1 MRIMLVDDD
10 PFSIEKLRARILQ
23 LSEQLGTVFEIVSE
37 CYSGQSALEQ
47 MPLTNPDTVFT
58 DIQMSAVNGIELA
71 KAIQVR
77 SPSVHVVVISA
88 YPMFEYAREAMKANV
103 VEYLLKPVDTAALR
117 EVLLKL
123 LDMNRNHSY
132 NRSKEILHGIL
143 SGALE
148 GVLENGA
155 VQAIFPFKG
164 YRMLLIQ
171 NVEAL
176 YDVRLL
182 MPKSDVDFEPMRREL
197 NERMEKRE
205 QCWFL
210 PSDDRKSILLIF
222 GLFDLNPGRFPQ
234 LLQATQQCCA
244 REGVLPTIVYSA
256 SFERLEEIRALHKRL
271 FMALSERIVIG
282 KPRAVALEAEFAE
295 PAAQFSA
302 TDEKRFVLLL
312 QKRDV
317 PGLKRSISDLFDNW
331 EQQDCTSMIAEIN
344 LKRIVHLFEQQYRTS
359 SVSQYKTL
367 ETRIE
372 ELVDTCRTFG
382 ELKEAFFTMLDS
394 AFRFAGEGSG
404 DGDARQ
410 LFDKIEMYISSNIG
424 QPLSLQTL
432 TDHFHVSRTVICNLF
447 RDYSHKSYVEYLTS
461 LRMKIAQDLMRDYPK
476 MLNKEIAEIVGYTDQ
491 NYFSHV
497 FKTVTEMS
505 PTRYRESLN
514 RPGE

>member
-1 MRIMLVDDD
+1 M
-10 PFSIEKLRARILQ
+10 
-23 LSEQLGTVFEIVSE
+23 
-37 CYSGQSALEQ
+37 
-47 MPLTNPDTVFT
+47 
-58 DIQMSAVNGIELA
+58 
-71 KAIQVR
+71 
-77 SPSVHVVVISA
+77 
-88 YPMFEYAREAMKANV
+88 
-103 VEYLLKPVDTAALR
+103 
-117 EVLLKL
+117 
-123 LDMNRNHSY
+123 
-132 NRSKEILHGIL
+132 
-143 SGALE
+143 
-148 GVLENGA
+148 
-155 VQAIFPFKG
+155 
-164 YRMLLIQ
+164 
-171 NVEAL
+171 
-176 YDVRLL
+176 
-182 MPKSDVDFEPMRREL
+182 
-197 NERMEKRE
+197 
-205 QCWFL
+205 
-210 PSDDRKSILLIF
+210 
-222 GLFDLNPGRFPQ
+222 
-234 LLQATQQCCA
+234 
-244 REGVLPTIVYSA
+244 
-256 SFERLEEIRALHKRL
+256 HKRL

>member
-10 PFSIEKLRARILQ
+10 PFSIDKLKARILQ

-37 CYSGQSALEQ
+37 CYSGQSAMEQ
-47 MPLTNPDTVFT
+47 MPLVNPDTVFT
-58 DIQMSAVNGIELA
+58 DIQMSAMNGIELA

-77 SPSVHVVVISA
+77 WPSVRVVVISA
-88 YPMFEYAREAMKANV
+88 YPTFEYAREAMKANV
-103 VEYLLKPVDTAALR
+103 MEYLLKPVDTAALR
-117 EVLLKL
+117 DVLLKL
-123 LDMNRNHSY
+123 LDVNRNQSY
-132 NRSKEILHGIL
+132 DRSKELLRAIL
-143 SGALE
+143 SGDLE
-148 GVLENGA
+148 GAMENTA
-155 VQAIFPFKG
+155 VQALFPFEG

-182 MPKSDVDFEPMRREL
+182 MPRSEFDSEPLRRQLSEHI
-197 NERMEKRE
+197 ERRE

-222 GLFDLNPGRFPQ
+222 GLFDLHPGRFPQ
-234 LLQATQQCCA
+234 LLQAAQQACA
-244 REGVLPTIVYSA
+244 RDGVLPTIVYSGSFA
-256 SFERLEEIRALHKRL
+256 SLEEIRSLHKRL
-271 FMALSERIVIG
+271 YVALSERIVIG
-282 KPRAVALEAEFAE
+282 KPRMVALEAEFAE
-295 PAAQFSA
+295 PSAQFSA
-302 TDEKRFVLLL
+302 TDEKRFAQLL

-317 PGLKRSISDLFDNW
+317 PGLKSLIAGLFDNW
-331 EQQDCTSMIAEIN
+331 ERHDCTSMIAEIH

-382 ELKEAFFTMLDS
+382 ELEEAFYAMLAS
-394 AFRFAGEGSG
+394 AFQFAGGDAR

-432 TDHFHVSRTVICNLF
+432 TDQFHVSRTVICTLF
-447 RDYSHKSYVEYLTS
+447 RDYSNKSYVEYLTS

-476 MLNKEIAEIVGYTDQ
+476 MLNKEIAEVVGYTDQ

-497 FKTVTEMS
+497 FKTVTDMS
-505 PTRYRESLN
+505 PTRYRESLS
-514 RPGE
+514 RAR

>member
-10 PFSIEKLRARILQ
+10 PFSIEKLKARMLQ

-77 SPSVHVVVISA
+77 WPSVHVVVISA

-132 NRSKEILHGIL
+132 NRSRELLHGIL

-148 GVLENGA
+148 GAFENGA
-155 VQAIFPFKG
+155 VQAIFPFAG

-182 MPKSDVDFEPMRREL
+182 MPKSDFDFEPMRREL
-197 NERMEKRE
+197 GERMEKRE
-205 QCWFL
+205 RSWFL
-210 PSDDRKSILLIF
+210 PSDDRKSLLLIF
-222 GLFDLNPGRFPQ
+222 GLLDLNPDRFRQ
-234 LLQATQQCCA
+234 LLEATQQCCA
-244 REGVLPTIVYSA
+244 RDGVLPTIVYSNP
-256 SFERLEEIRALHKRL
+256 FEQLEDIRSLHKRL
-271 FMALSERIVIG
+271 YVALSERIVIG
-282 KPRAVALEAEFAE
+282 KPRIVALEAEFKE

-317 PGLKRSISDLFDNW
+317 PGLKRSISGLFDNW

-394 AFRFAGEGSG
+394 AFQFAGEGSG

-410 LFDKIEMYISSNIG
+410 LFDKIEMYIASNIG

-432 TDHFHVSRTVICNLF
+432 TDQFHVSRTVICNLF
-447 RDYSHKSYVEYLTS
+447 RDYSHKSYVEYLTA

-505 PTRYRESLN
+505 PTRYRESLT
-514 RPGE
+514 RSGG